1 MEFHLKIIGV
11 LFIVLSGIH
20 IGFAKY
26 FNWKS
31 ELLNLSLINRQ
42 MMQTHTFF
50 IALTVFLM
58 GVLCLF
64 CPAELAETGFGKKI
78 CFGLA
83 VFWTLRFFFQLFVYS
98 PKLWKGKR
106 FETAMHIVFTCF
118 WVYVS
123 GVFWMIAI

>member
-1 MEFHLKIIGV
+1 MEFHLKVIGV

-26 FNWKS
+26 FNWRS

-64 CPAELAETGFGKKI
+64 CSEDLIQTDFGKKI

-83 VFWTLRFFFQLFVYS
+83 VFWTLRFFFQLFIYS

-118 WVYVS
+118 WVYLS
-123 GVFWMIAI
+123 SIFWFIAI

>member
-64 CPAELAETGFGKKI
+64 FSEDLTRTEFGKKI

-83 VFWTLRFFFQLFVYS
+83 VFWTLRLFFQLFVYS
-98 PKLWKGKR
+98 SKLWKGKH
-106 FETAMHIVFTCF
+106 FVTAMHILLSCIWIYTSC
-118 WVYVS
+118 
-123 GVFWMIAI
+123 VFWLIAI